1 MFHRAAGPMIYV
13 SIIVEALR
21 SRPVLVFWLAA
32 LAQAALWTL
41 VPSLFYAAPPGELP
55 HVLALGHELRLG
67 PAVGPPLGYW
77 LAEFAFRAGGMFG
90 VYLLSQ
96 LCVLTTFYGVFT
108 LSRALFGR
116 THAAMAVMLLVGIA
130 LYSVAS
136 AEFGPGI
143 LATAIWSLMLLHY
156 WRALGEGRQRS
167 WYALGIGA
175 ALLVM
180 TTPVALVLI
189 GLLVLFTAGT
199 ARGRATLDTADP
211 WIAIIAVIGAMIP
224 VLFWLD
230 GTFERLLPIG
240 MRLLDGDTRDGN
252 IIAWGR
258 MLLTLLVA
266 HAGIGV
272 LVLLASGWPRAPKAD
287 APRLTR
293 PEPTAL
299 AVSFTLFFAI
309 APALAVTILSVIVG
323 ASTPLGG
330 AAPLAILS
338 APAVILACGNA
349 IPLHRQRIT
358 LYAWT
363 GLLLAPAGLAIAA
376 MLAGPWTL
384 GLDLKINQPATEIG
398 RFVGEN
404 FERRAGKPLA
414 IVTGDRHLAA
424 LVSLRAPSRPSV
436 YDAAAPERTPWIGA
450 ADLARQGAVVL
461 WVATDTRRTPP
472 ADIQRQFPDLVPE
485 QPRLFERP
493 VQGLL
498 PKLWIGWA
506 VIRPKPAS

>member
-1 MFHRAAGPMIYV
+1 MIYV
-13 SIIVEALR
+13 SIIAEALR

-32 LAQAALWTL
+32 LAQAVLWTL

-96 LCVLTTFYGVFT
+96 LCVLTAFWGMFT
-108 LSRALFGR
+108 LGRALFGR
-116 THAAMAVMLLVGIA
+116 THAAMAVMLLAGIA
-130 LYSVAS
+130 LYSVQS
-136 AEFGPGI
+136 AEFGPHI

-156 WRALGEGRQRS
+156 WRAVGEGRRRS
-167 WYALGIGA
+167 WYAVGVGA

-189 GLLVLFTAGT
+189 GLLLVFTAGT
-199 ARGRATLDTADP
+199 ARGRATLDSAEP
-211 WIAIIAVIGAMIP
+211 WIAMIAVIGALIP

-230 GTFERLLPIG
+230 GVFDRLMPIG
-240 MRLLDGDTRDGN
+240 ARLLDGGMRDGN
-252 IIAWGR
+252 MVAWGR
-258 MLLTLLVA
+258 MLVTLLVA

-287 APRLTR
+287 APRLMR
-293 PEPTAL
+293 PEPAAL

-309 APALAVTILSVIVG
+309 TPALAVTILSVIVG
-323 ASTPLGG
+323 VSAPLGG

-338 APAVILACGNA
+338 APAVILLCGNA
-349 IPLHRQRIT
+349 IPLHRQRMT

-363 GLLLAPAGLAIAA
+363 GLLLAPAGIAIAA
-376 MLAGPWTL
+376 MLAGPWTFA
-384 GLDLKINQPATEIG
+384 LDLKINQPAAEIG
-398 RFVGEN
+398 AFVGER
-404 FERRAGKPLA
+404 FESRVGKPLG
-414 IVTGDRHLAA
+414 IVTGDRQLAA
-424 LVSLRAPSRPSV
+424 LVSLRAPSRPHV
-436 YDAAAPERTPWIGA
+436 YDMAAPERTPWITR
-450 ADLARQGAVVL
+450 ADIERDGAVVVWL
-461 WVATDTRRTPP
+461 SPDTRREVPE
-472 ADIQRQFPDLVPE
+472 DIKKQFPDLTAEV
-485 QPRLFERP
+485 PRLIERP

-498 PKLWIGWA
+498 PKQWIGWA